1 MNPYQPEVT
10 DSPVEMLTNAAHE
23 LLMVAA
29 RMGYTITI
37 ETVAKQPLAI
47 GNSVSR
53 IHVRMSHAHYRHYE
67 NQPIEQP
74 NGLIVGTIAPKIILP
89 N

>member
-1 MNPYQPEVT
+1 MNQYQPT
-10 DSPVEMLTNAAHE
+10 LTSDPVEMLTDAAHE

-37 ETVAKQPLAI
+37 ETAPKLPLAI

-53 IHVRMSHAHYRHYE
+53 INVRMSHAHYRHLE
-67 NQPIEQP
+67 DKATEQS
-74 NGLIVGTIAPKIILP
+74 GLIVGTVAPKIILP

>member
-1 MNPYQPEVT
+1 MNQYQPEVS

-37 ETVAKQPLAI
+37 ETAPKQPLAI

-53 IHVRMSHAHYRHYE
+53 INVRMSHAHYRHLE
-67 NQPIEQP
+67 NQAAQP
-74 NGLIVGTIAPKIILP
+74 GLILGTVAPKIILP

>member
-67 NQPIEQP
+67 NEQP
-74 NGLIVGTIAPKIILP
+74 NGLIVGTVAPKIILP

>member
-1 MNPYQPEVT
+1 MNQYQPEVS

-37 ETVAKQPLAI
+37 ETVAKEPLAI

-53 IHVRMSHAHYRHYE
+53 IHVRMSHAHYRHLE
-67 NQPIEQP
+67 NNSTDQ
-74 NGLIVGTIAPKIILP
+74 GLIVGTVAPKIILP